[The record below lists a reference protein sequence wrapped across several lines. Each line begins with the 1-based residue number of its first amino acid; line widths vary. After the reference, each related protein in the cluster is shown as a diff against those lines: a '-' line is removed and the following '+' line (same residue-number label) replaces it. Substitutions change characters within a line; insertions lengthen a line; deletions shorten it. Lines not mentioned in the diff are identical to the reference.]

1 MSRAKAGSKSRRLT
15 VRTVPSF
22 IAATLALAVAGARAG
37 PVSFSGSANTSGQ
50 YDDIAG
56 AAQNR
61 PAWIGTAAL
70 APVLGIYGFKVRCP
84 VTIST
89 LDRSTRQSF
98 NRLSPTIRKGWFDL
112 GLVDVRPTYSP
123 FTLNGQ
129 PVRGA
134 GISLTPGILRLAAT
148 TGETRRAV
156 KGSDTTEA
164 SFRQTLSAAR
174 VGVGRPERGFSVNL
188 NLVRA
193 QDSYDSA
200 FAWRQPLPRDSVD
213 TTAVDTIDIITPK
226 ENTVASLDFGLRLF
240 GNRFSLSGEVAGSQ
254 FSRDLRAEKL
264 EIDNPWVPAFVQPRL
279 SSQHDLALN
288 ASAALELLAGGR
300 LSAAFRRVGPAFRS
314 LGSPYLLADVQ
325 SLSGAVAQP
334 ILGNDLVL
342 DLGYGQSRD
351 NLSGLKMYTTTTRS
365 IASGV
370 VLSAPRLPRFSLSYR
385 PSFRLSSAAAESVR
399 VDDRTHLLV
408 AGLSRGFRLGRTYHS
423 PALDFSLTSYDDRN
437 PATRG
442 SYASRSMAI
451 SCGHTLA
458 VPVSFNWRVGNTTG
472 SASTG
477 WNCSISAGTGFL
489 SPRLNP
495 TFTVGLQ
502 TSTAGGSGTSRLDL
516 ALSTP
521 FRVNNAIGF
530 NLGARRSAFRNPQA
544 DNQNYDETA
553 ALLGLSARW

>member
-1 MSRAKAGSKSRRLT
+1 M
-15 VRTVPSF
+15 RTVPSF
-22 IAATLALAVAGARAG
+22 IVATLALAVASAGAG
-37 PVSFSGSANTSGQ
+37 PVGFSGSANTSGQ
-50 YDDIAG
+50 YDGITG
-56 AAQNR
+56 PAQNR
-61 PAWIGTAAL
+61 PTWIGTFAL
-70 APVLGIYGFKVRCP
+70 APVLSIYGFEVRCP

-89 LDRSTRQSF
+89 LDRGTRQSF

-112 GLVDVRPTYSP
+112 GLLDVRPTYSA
-123 FTLNGQ
+123 FTLNGL

-134 GISLTPGILRLAAT
+134 GVSLTPGLFRLAAT

-156 KGSDTTEA
+156 KGSDTTQA

-174 VGVGRPERGFSVNL
+174 VGVGRPEGGFSVNL
-188 NLVRA
+188 SLVRA
-193 QDSYDSA
+193 QDSYDPA
-200 FAWRQPLPRDSVD
+200 FAWRQPLPRDSLD
-213 TTAVDTIDIITPK
+213 TTSVDTIDIITPK

-240 GNRFSLSGEVAGSQ
+240 GNRFSLAGEVAGSQ

-264 EIDNPWVPAFVQPRL
+264 EVDYPWVPALVQPRL

-288 ASAALELLAGGR
+288 ASAALELMAGGR

-365 IASGV
+365 IASGA
-370 VLSAPRLPRFSLSYR
+370 VLSAPRLPRFSVSYR

-408 AGLSRGFRLGRTYHS
+408 AGLSRGFRLGRTFHS
-423 PALDFSLTSYDDRN
+423 PALNFTLNSYDDRN
-437 PATRG
+437 PATHG
-442 SYASRSMAI
+442 SYTSRSMTL
-451 SCGHTLA
+451 SCGHALA
-458 VPVSFNWRVGNTTG
+458 APVSFNWRVGNTTG

-477 WNCSISAGTGFL
+477 WNYSGGVGTGLL
-489 SPRLNP
+489 SPWLNP

-521 FRVNNAIGF
+521 FRVNNAVGF
-530 NLGARRSAFRNPQA
+530 NLGARRSAFRNPQ
-544 DNQNYDETA
+544 DPDRNYDENLV
-553 ALLGLSARW
+553 LLGLSARW

>member
-1 MSRAKAGSKSRRLT
+1 MTKTKAGWKSSSLA
-15 VRTVPSF
+15 VIP
-22 IAATLALAVAGARAG
+22 ALALALAAARAG

-50 YDDIAG
+50 YDGISG
-56 AAQNR
+56 AVQNR

-70 APVLGIYGFKVRCP
+70 APVLGIYGFEVRCP

-123 FTLNGQ
+123 LTLNGQ

-134 GISLTPGILRLAAT
+134 GISLTPGMFRLAAT
-148 TGETRRAV
+148 MGETRRAV
-156 KGSDTTEA
+156 NGSDTTEA
-164 SFRQTLSAAR
+164 SFRQMLSAAR
-174 VGVGRPERGFSVNL
+174 VGAGRPEGSFSVNL

-193 QDSYDSA
+193 QDSYDSVY
-200 FAWRQPLPRDSVD
+200 AWRRPLPPDSVD
-213 TTAVDTIDIITPK
+213 SIDIITPK
-226 ENTVASLDFGLRLF
+226 GNTVASLDFGVRLF
-240 GNRFSLSGEVAGSQ
+240 GNRFSLAGEVAGSQ
-254 FSRDLRAEKL
+254 FSRDLRAEVL
-264 EIDNPWVPAFVQPRL
+264 EIDNLWVPDFVQPRL
-279 SSQHDLALN
+279 SSQHDFALD

-325 SLSGAVAQP
+325 SLSGAVVQP
-334 ILGNDLVL
+334 VLGNDLVL

-351 NLSGLKMYTTTTRS
+351 NLSGLKLYTTTTRS

-370 VLSAPRLPRFSLSYR
+370 VLSAPRLPRFSVSYR
-385 PSFRLSSAAAESVR
+385 PSFRQSNAAAESVR

-423 PALDFSLTSYDDRN
+423 PALGFSLNSYDDRN
-437 PATRG
+437 PATRS
-442 SYASRSMAI
+442 SYASRSMTV
-451 SCGHTLA
+451 SSGHTLG
-458 VPVSFNWRVGNTTG
+458 VPVSLSWRVGNTTG

-477 WNCSISAGTGFL
+477 WNYSLSAGTGLL
-489 SPRLNP
+489 SPWLYP

-502 TSTAGGSGTSRLDL
+502 TSTAGGSGTSRLNL

-521 FRVNNAIGF
+521 LRVSNAIGF
-530 NLGARRSAFRNPQA
+530 NLEARRSAFRNPQA
-544 DNQNYDETA
+544 SDQDYDEN
-553 ALLGLSARW
+553 LVRLGLSARW